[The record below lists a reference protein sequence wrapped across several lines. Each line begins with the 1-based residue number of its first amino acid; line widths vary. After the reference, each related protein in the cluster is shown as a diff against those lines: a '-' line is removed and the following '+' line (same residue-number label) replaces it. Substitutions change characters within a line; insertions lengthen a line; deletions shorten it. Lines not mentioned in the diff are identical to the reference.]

1 MSDVSGL
8 KGRLDAEMEAARA
21 RAQQSREGM
30 LRENEQRQQRL
41 ARFTEVVGR
50 LRDVWGP
57 RLELLRDRFT
67 GYVEAQPEVKPYA
80 RRITF
85 SFASRGSSVKLTF
98 SAVPDQQVRNLVL
111 DYELEILP
119 ILMKFE
125 RNDRLEMP
133 LDNVDEGAVARWLD
147 DRIISFVQTYVK
159 LQGDD
164 FFRTNL
170 LASEGASM

>member
-8 KGRLDAEMEAARA
+8 KGRLNAEVEGARA
-21 RAQQSREGM
+21 RAQQAQEGL

-41 ARFTEVVGR
+41 TRFTEAVGR
-50 LRDVWGP
+50 LHDVWGP
-57 RLELLRDRFT
+57 RLELLRDRFA
-67 GYVEAQPEVKPYA
+67 GYVKAQPEVQPFA

-85 SFASRGSSVKLTF
+85 SFAAHGYSVKLTF
-98 SAVPDQQVRNLVL
+98 SAVPDQQVRHLVL
-111 DYELEILP
+111 DYALEILP
-119 ILMKFE
+119 MLMKFD
-125 RNDRLEMP
+125 RNDRLEVP
-133 LDNVDEGAVARWLD
+133 LDNVDEGAIARWLD

-170 LASEGASM
+170 LASEGARK

>member
-8 KGRLDAEMEAARA
+8 KGRLDAELEGARG
-21 RAQQSREGM
+21 RAQRTQEEL

-41 ARFTEVVGR
+41 ARFTEVVER

-57 RLELLRDRFT
+57 RLELLRDRFA
-67 GYVEAQPEVKPYA
+67 GYAEAQPEVRPHA
-80 RRITF
+80 RRVTF
-85 SFASRGSSVKLTF
+85 SFAADKHSVKLTF
-98 SAVPDQQVRNLVL
+98 SAVPDQQVRSLVL

-119 ILMKFE
+119 MLMKFE
-125 RNDRLEMP
+125 RNDRLEVP
-133 LDNVDEGAVARWLD
+133 LDNVDEGAIARWLD

-170 LASEGASM
+170 LASEEASM